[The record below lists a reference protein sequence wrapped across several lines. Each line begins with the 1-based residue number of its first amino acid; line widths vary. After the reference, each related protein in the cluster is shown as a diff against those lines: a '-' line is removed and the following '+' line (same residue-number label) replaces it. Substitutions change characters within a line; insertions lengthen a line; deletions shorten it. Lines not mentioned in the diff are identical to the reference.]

1 MRPILA
7 LVVTL
12 PACLCASCPIETP
25 APSSLDPLLAVPDGA
40 YAGTVVTR
48 ATGSGGGIPTEPVV
62 LAGHCVVE
70 ILGGAIDVV
79 RTAADANGPFGCW
92 AAQAGSKRTV
102 ATQIGGLDFNQDQTV
117 VEVTSSGF
125 HYVVLCAVADP
136 AQGNA
141 TLTGEGDV
149 SVSLQADGSLRYE
162 QEDSLAGSG
171 MQAQRSVVGSLT
183 RIGDNGTLPTPDGMN
198 GLWINT
204 YPNVGTDGIEIRALG
219 VTTYIDSDGMQA
231 VSSSG
236 PVWGSTQPGSNV
248 VFTFQATTTFSSDPT
263 PRSYTITFSGVVQ
276 SDGKI
281 VGQTT
286 FTASDVAPKVY
297 NTTMERVPSDS
308 C

>member
-1 MRPILA
+1 MRALLA
-7 LVVTL
+7 LVVIL
-12 PACLCASCPIETP
+12 PVCLCTSCPPQTP
-25 APSSLDPLLAVPDGA
+25 ATLSLDPLLAVPDGA

-48 ATGSGGGIPTEPVV
+48 ATGSGNGISAEPVV

-92 AAQAGSKRTV
+92 GLQAGSKRTV

-117 VEVTSSGF
+117 VEVTPSGF
-125 HYVVLCAVADP
+125 HYVILCTVADP

-149 SVSLQADGSLRYE
+149 SVVVQADGSLRYE

-171 MQAQRSVVGSLT
+171 LQVDRSAVGSLS
-183 RIGDNGTLPTPDGMN
+183 RIGDNGTLLAPDGMN
-198 GLWINT
+198 GLWIKT
-204 YPNVGTDGIEIRALG
+204 YPNGGTDGIEIRALR

-236 PVWGSTQPGSNV
+236 PVWGNTLPGSNV

-263 PRSYTITFSGVVQ
+263 PRSYTIAFSGVVQ

-286 FTASDVAPKVY
+286 FTASDVAPKAY